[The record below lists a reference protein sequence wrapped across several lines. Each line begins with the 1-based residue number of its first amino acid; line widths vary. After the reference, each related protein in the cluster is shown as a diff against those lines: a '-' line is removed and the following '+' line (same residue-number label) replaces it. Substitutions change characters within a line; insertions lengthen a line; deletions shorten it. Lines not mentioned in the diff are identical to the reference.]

1 MALVTPNP
9 ALDLVERSRRR
20 LSSSSDVSA
29 VSLSSEFSFISAAP
43 SIQSLDT
50 NGSVLGGII
59 LELESVT
66 LDCKK
71 DVAASVPI
79 PEAQHSEARA
89 ESDLSAK
96 NVTPSAHL
104 SATDES
110 QSTVKCSPFWFEY
123 PGFEPD
129 PRAPFKHELGRLCK
143 HVGAKT
149 KKEKK
154 DIQKR
159 ALTAEIK
166 FHYGAEISKLDRW
179 QELCKEVGIVKIPTS
194 IAQCRKVC
202 MTASCPADT
211 LHECYE
217 PLWTLLT

>member
-1 MALVTPNP
+1 M
-9 ALDLVERSRRR
+9 EQSRRR

-29 VSLSSEFSFISAAP
+29 GSLTSDFSFISAAP

-50 NGSVLGGII
+50 NGSILGGII
-59 LELESVT
+59 LELESVK
-66 LDCKK
+66 LDYKK
-71 DVAASVPI
+71 DVAASVPT

-89 ESDLSAK
+89 ESEDLSAR
-96 NVTPSAHL
+96 NVTPSAHFN
-104 SATDES
+104 ATTES

-123 PGFEPD
+123 HGFEPN

-149 KKEKK
+149 KTEKK
-154 DIQKR
+154 EIQKR

-179 QELCKEVGIVKIPTS
+179 QELCREVGIEKIPTS
-194 IAQCRKVC
+194 IPQCRKVW
-202 MTASCPADT
+202 MTAYCPADT
-211 LHECYE
+211 PHRCYE
-217 PLWTLLT
+217 SLWTLLTCIRF

>member
-1 MALVTPNP
+1 MAPTTPDP

-59 LELESVT
+59 LELESVK
-66 LDCKK
+66 LDCEQ
-71 DVAASVPI
+71 DVAASVST

-96 NVTPSAHL
+96 NVTPSAHF

-110 QSTVKCSPFWFEY
+110 QSTVKCSPFWFEH

-143 HVGAKT
+143 HVGTQMKT
-149 KKEKK
+149 EKKE
-154 DIQKR
+154 IQKR
-159 ALTAEIK
+159 ALTAEVK
-166 FHYGAEISKLDRW
+166 FHYGASISKLDSW
-179 QELCKEVGIVKIPTS
+179 QELCREVGIEKIPTS
-194 IAQCRKVC
+194 IPQCRKV
-202 MTASCPADT
+202 
-211 LHECYE
+211 
-217 PLWTLLT
+217 